1 MTEAQFPERYGP
13 FTLVR
18 ELGAG
23 GMGTVYLA
31 LHPDTDNLLVLKRMH
46 PQLLQD
52 ASILKRFT
60 HEAEVAAHVRHPNV
74 AAVVAMGTVDK
85 EPFFTTEFV
94 FGLQLSKIVDRIEQS
109 LTGPVPLG
117 VGLHLSVELARGV
130 EAIHEA
136 RHQDTGAPLALIHRD
151 IGARNVL
158 VGFDGRLRIIDLGLG
173 KSILSDWQ
181 TAHQLLAGSPDYMP
195 PEQAMGAR
203 VDARADVYAAAVT
216 IWELLAGKKRI
227 REESIAARITR
238 AVGAQPEPLLVHR
251 PDGSVRLESILK
263 HAMHPDPDRRTP
275 TATMLR
281 KTLEEELASA
291 AKGTTAQQVI
301 EWLDVAC
308 ATVIAKE
315 RRLVEEAVA
324 AGRHR
329 QGPVRAKTE
338 FFFGEREGKLTLPKA
353 YAYYD
358 QAHVPPALKKRMSQE
373 LLAPAQ
379 EALID
384 ARAFRRAPLS
394 VKAGLIGLAVVV
406 PTILAVAT
414 AWWLRSRGP
423 EVAPLPVE
431 PSTPDAAIAVEPPIQ
446 EDPELVPPP
455 LQVDPP
461 DVGTAMAVN
470 DPDDEPRRLSP
481 EVAARKE
488 ALVARLRLL
497 RKRKFEVSWQRK
509 LTTLGT
515 RLSRAK
521 SARELEE
528 IEAALRR
535 MEREL

>member
-117 VGLHLSVELARGV
+117 VGLHLAVELARGV

-216 IWELLAGKKRI
+216 IWELFAGNKR
-227 REESIAARITR
+227 
-238 AVGAQPEPLLVHR
+238 
-251 PDGSVRLESILK
+251 
-263 HAMHPDPDRRTP
+263 
-275 TATMLR
+275 
-281 KTLEEELASA
+281 
-291 AKGTTAQQVI
+291 
-301 EWLDVAC
+301 
-308 ATVIAKE
+308 
-315 RRLVEEAVA
+315 
-324 AGRHR
+324 
-329 QGPVRAKTE
+329 
-338 FFFGEREGKLTLPKA
+338 
-353 YAYYD
+353 
-358 QAHVPPALKKRMSQE
+358 
-373 LLAPAQ
+373 
-379 EALID
+379 
-384 ARAFRRAPLS
+384 FR
-394 VKAGLIGLAVVV
+394 
-406 PTILAVAT
+406 
-414 AWWLRSRGP
+414 
-423 EVAPLPVE
+423 
-431 PSTPDAAIAVEPPIQ
+431 
-446 EDPELVPPP
+446 
-455 LQVDPP
+455 
-461 DVGTAMAVN
+461 
-470 DPDDEPRRLSP
+470 
-481 EVAARKE
+481 
-488 ALVARLRLL
+488 
-497 RKRKFEVSWQRK
+497 
-509 LTTLGT
+509 
-515 RLSRAK
+515 
-521 SARELEE
+521 
-528 IEAALRR
+528 
-535 MEREL
+535 

>member
-1 MTEAQFPERYGP
+1 MSEAVFPERYGP

-31 LHPDTDNLLVLKRMH
+31 LHPDTDALLVLKRMH

-52 ASILKRFT
+52 ASILKRFI
-60 HEAEVAAHVRHPNV
+60 HEAEVATHVRHPNV
-74 AAVVAMGTVDK
+74 AAVVAMGTVDQ

-109 LTGPVPLG
+109 LTSPVPLP
-117 VGLHLSVELARGV
+117 VGLYLSVELLRGV

-136 RHQDTGAPLALIHRD
+136 RHQETGAPLALIHRD
-151 IGARNVL
+151 IGARNAL

-216 IWELLAGKKRI
+216 VWELLAGKKRI
-227 REESIAARITR
+227 REETVAARISR
-238 AVGAQPEPLLVHR
+238 AIGAQPEPLLVHR
-251 PDGSVRLESILK
+251 KEASPRLESILK

-275 TATMLR
+275 TASMLR
-281 KTLEEELASA
+281 KTLEEELASVG
-291 AKGTTAQQVI
+291 KGTTAKEVV
-301 EWLDVAC
+301 EWLEIAC

-338 FFFGEREGKLTLPKA
+338 FFFGEREGRLTLPKA

-358 QAHVPPALKKRMSQE
+358 QAHAPPALKQRISQE

-379 EALID
+379 EALVD
-384 ARAFRRAPLS
+384 PRAFKRAPLRI
-394 VKAGLIGLAVVV
+394 KAGLIVAAIVVPATLAV
-406 PTILAVAT
+406 IT
-414 AWWLRSRGP
+414 AAWLRSRGP
-423 EVAPLPVE
+423 EVAPLPLN
-431 PSTPDAAIAVEPPIQ
+431 PATPDASVIVGEPPPPPPST
-446 EDPELVPPP
+446 EVPPP
-455 LQVDPP
+455 TEPDEPP
-461 DVGTAMAVN
+461 PPTITEG
-470 DPDDEPRRLSP
+470 DEPRRLTP
-481 EVAARKE
+481 DVAARKE
-488 ALVARLRLL
+488 GLVARIRLL

-509 LTTLGT
+509 LSTLGT
-515 RLSRAK
+515 RLSRAR
-521 SARELEE
+521 SGRELDE
-528 IEAALRR
+528 IENALRR
-535 MEREL
+535 MEREI